1 MNDDLFKP
9 SEDLPVID
17 EKKNYLDELV
27 GDGKKFKTPEDLA
40 RGKYEADITVDLYKK
55 RMDELRADYL
65 QLRGESDKQAK
76 LEQLID
82 QMQQTRLANS
92 DNTQAREDGPKPLKQ
107 EEVEDLFQR
116 KYQEQRT
123 RERQDDNQKLVL
135 NELQKKWGDN
145 YSRHLKQK
153 TEELDLT
160 EDEVRNMAKNNPKLL
175 FRTIG
180 LDQQPQGD
188 AFSAPPRSQQ
198 RSDSFAPSGPKQR
211 TWSYYQE
218 LKKANPQL
226 YLDRKTANQMQK
238 DAVALGEAFQD
249 GDYFKPGLHDNN

>member
-1 MNDDLFKP
+1 MNDLFKQ
-9 SEDLPVID
+9 EDLPVID
-17 EKKNYLDELV
+17 ETKNYLTELV
-27 GDGKKFKTPEDLA
+27 GDDKKFKTPEALA

-55 RMDELRADYL
+55 RMDELRVDYL
-65 QLRGESDKQAK
+65 KLREESTKQAK
-76 LEQLID
+76 LEELMD
-82 QMQQTRLANS
+82 QMQRQRLADS
-92 DNTQAREDGPKPLKQ
+92 EQTQAREDGPKPLKQ

-135 NELQKKWGDN
+135 DELQKKWGDN
-145 YSRHLKQK
+145 YSRLLKQK
-153 TEELDLT
+153 TEELDLS

-180 LDQQPQGD
+180 IDQQPQGD
-188 AFSAPPRSQQ
+188 VFNAPPRSQQ
-198 RSDSFAPSGPKQR
+198 RSDSFAPSAPKQR

-226 YLDRKTANQMQK
+226 YLDRKTAIQMAK
-238 DAVALGEAFQD
+238 DAVSLGEAFQD
-249 GDYFKPGLHDNN
+249 GNYFVKGLHEHN